1 MKERKLEI
9 LGILSIAISFL
20 VVVSMLGYN
29 SFEDPGISPNVLV
42 ENPMGILGVFI
53 AYFFIKF
60 SFGYSSFFLPIL
72 GMIWG
77 WWFFSNKDRSSL
89 KRISAYLLCAMILIS
104 ISLGLLEINTF
115 SNSEIDFNYSGL
127 IGGNIANLLASFFG
141 IIGTIVILL
150 TSWLILIR
158 GYFSWSFYVPFES
171 VINLIKKKSEDRKIT
186 SIEKKTEKEKRLH
199 TKDLI
204 KKIEEKQKEE
214 NYHSVSNNKHE
225 GKNTDD
231 EKIDDLKNEN
241 RSNDE
246 NKVVEDVDG
255 GTVEDVD
262 GGTVVE
268 DVDGG
273 TVVEDVDGGTVVED
287 VDGGTVVEDVDNS
300 LSENASNQK
309 LESEFDKIEEQGQTS
324 EISSDKN
331 IEVGEVVKEEEVNI
345 DELQERKAP
354 KRKYQLPSSDLLEMP
369 IKIQEGMS
377 KDELVDRANFLT
389 QSLET
394 FGVVGKVVNVSPGP
408 VITLFEVEPAEGVR
422 VNKFVQLS
430 DDLARVMEASRVR
443 VIAPIPGKSSV
454 GIEIP
459 NKDPDT
465 VFFRSIIN
473 SEKFAESDAELTLA
487 IGKTTSGEISTLNLA
502 KMPHLLIAGTTGSGK
517 SVCLNTIICSL
528 LYNSTPEELKFVIV
542 DPKKVEMTLY
552 KSLKG
557 YHLLGMEDF
566 EESIVTKPDNATLAL
581 RAVEKEMSRRYD
593 TLADA
598 VVRNIQEYNAKKVAS
613 SEEIM
618 PYIVVVVDEL
628 ADLMMLNAK
637 EVEQPIA
644 RLAQLARAVGI
655 HLVIA
660 TQRPSVDVITGLIKA
675 NFPSRIAFQVASKI
689 DSRTILD
696 MPGAEKLIGRGDM
709 LYLGSGSSEPV
720 RLHNAFLSINE
731 VEAIMDHILSQ
742 PKSEELVLE
751 SVREQTTID
760 ADSGDNAEGDD
771 ELLNEAI
778 KLVIIHQ
785 QGSISLIQ
793 RRMKVGYSRAA
804 RLIDRMEQLGVVGS
818 FTGSKAREVMVDETY
833 LEMINDD

>member
-1 MKERKLEI
+1 MKERKFEI
-9 LGILSIAISFL
+9 LGVLCIAISSL
-20 VVVSMLGYN
+20 VIISMMGYS
-29 SFEDPGISPNVLV
+29 SFEDPGISPNVKV
-42 ENPMGILGVFI
+42 DNPMGILGVFI

-60 SFGYSSFFLPIL
+60 SFGYSSYILPFLGIV
-72 GMIWG
+72 WG

-89 KRISAYLLCAMILIS
+89 SRVSAYLLYGMVLIS
-104 ISLGLLEINTF
+104 ISLGILEISI
-115 SNSEIDFNYSGL
+115 SNEGQIDFSYSGL
-127 IGGNIANLLASFFG
+127 IGGNLANFLSSFFG
-141 IIGTIVILL
+141 IIGSIIIVI
-150 TSWLILIR
+150 TSWLIIIR
-158 GYFSWSFYVPFES
+158 GYFSWSLYSPFNFL
-171 VINLIKKKSEDRKIT
+171 INLIKKKNEDRKIIST
-186 SIEKKTEKEKRLH
+186 EKKTEKEKRLH

-214 NYHSVSNNKHE
+214 QYHESSQVIQD
-225 GKNTDD
+225 GTDD
-231 EKIDDLKNEN
+231 EIEVDNEEINSEENNSVENVDREGTYKEEDIENINEGLNDVIDPQLASESNNELETQEN
-241 RSNDE
+241 IEQSFDE
-246 NKVVEDVDG
+246 NE
-255 GTVEDVD
+255 
-262 GGTVVE
+262 
-268 DVDGG
+268 
-273 TVVEDVDGGTVVED
+273 
-287 VDGGTVVEDVDNS
+287 
-300 LSENASNQK
+300 QK
-309 LESEFDKIEEQGQTS
+309 D
-324 EISSDKN
+324 
-331 IEVGEVVKEEEVNI
+331 IEVGEVVKEQEVNI
-345 DELQERKAP
+345 DELEERKAP

-459 NKDPDT
+459 NMNPDT

-473 SEKFAESDAELTLA
+473 SEKFAESDGELTLA

-528 LYNSTPEELKFVIV
+528 LYNSTPDELKFVII

-593 TLADA
+593 ILADA
-598 VVRNIQEYNAKKVAS
+598 VVRNIQEFNAKKVAS
-613 SEEIM
+613 NEEIM

-689 DSRTILD
+689 DSRTIID

-731 VEAIMDHILSQ
+731 VEAIMEHIQTQ
-742 PKSEELVLE
+742 PKSEELILE
-751 SVREQTTID
+751 SVREQSTID
-760 ADSGDNAEGDD
+760 ADSGDSTDVDD

-778 KLVIIHQ
+778 KLVVIHQ

-804 RLIDRMEQLGVVGS
+804 RLIDRMEQLGIVGP

-833 LEMINDD
+833 LEMIDD

>member
-1 MKERKLEI
+1 MKERRLEI
-9 LGILSIAISFL
+9 LGILCMATSFL
-20 VVVSMLGYN
+20 ALISMVGYN
-29 SFEDPGISPNVLV
+29 PYEDPGISPNVKV

-60 SFGYSSFFLPIL
+60 SFGYSSFLLPVL
-72 GMIWG
+72 GSVWG
-77 WWFFSNKDRSSL
+77 WWFFSKREASILS
-89 KRISAYLLCAMILIS
+89 RISGYLLGVMLLIS
-104 ISLGLLEINTF
+104 VTLGLVEIGIY
-115 SNSEIDFNYSGL
+115 SSSGIEFNYSGL
-127 IGGNIANLLASFFG
+127 IGGNLANFLVSFFG
-141 IIGTIVILL
+141 MIGSSIILL
-150 TSWLILIR
+150 TSWLVLIR
-158 GYFSWSFYVPFES
+158 GYFSWSFYGPFYS
-171 VINLIKKKSEDRKIT
+171 LTNFIKKRQEDRKLV
-186 SIEKKTEKEKRLH
+186 SVEQASEKDKRRH
-199 TKDLI
+199 TLDLMQ
-204 KKIEEKQKEE
+204 KIEEKQEQDVIIQENDTETTEDDLIGSGEIDATPEPLEKPSEKIFKATGSTSGFSSAPVSEDSFYDETKNIDDIKDMSVEEE
-214 NYHSVSNNKHE
+214 NQQILETTEPSE
-225 GKNTDD
+225 P
-231 EKIDDLKNEN
+231 
-241 RSNDE
+241 NDE
-246 NKVVEDVDG
+246 
-255 GTVEDVD
+255 
-262 GGTVVE
+262 
-268 DVDGG
+268 
-273 TVVEDVDGGTVVED
+273 
-287 VDGGTVVEDVDNS
+287 
-300 LSENASNQK
+300 
-309 LESEFDKIEEQGQTS
+309 
-324 EISSDKN
+324 N
-331 IEVGEVVKEEEVNI
+331 IEVGEVVTEEEVNI
-345 DELQERKAP
+345 DELEARKAP
-354 KRKYQLPSSDLLEMP
+354 KRKYQLPSSDLLEIP
-369 IKIQEGMS
+369 VKVQDGIS
-377 KDELVDRANFLT
+377 KDALVERANFLT

-459 NKDPDT
+459 NRNPDT

-473 SEKFAESDAELTLA
+473 SEKFAESDSELSLA
-487 IGKTTSGEISTLNLA
+487 IGKTTSGEISTLDLV

-528 LYNSTPEELKFVIV
+528 LYRANPDELKFVII

-552 KSLKG
+552 KGLKG

-566 EESIVTKPDNATLAL
+566 DESIVTKPENATLAL
-581 RAVEKEMSRRYD
+581 RAVEKEMGRRYD
-593 TLADA
+593 TLAEA
-598 VVRNIQEYNAKKVAS
+598 VVRNIQEYNSKMEA
-613 SEEIM
+613 EGEPIM

-689 DSRTILD
+689 DSRTIID
-696 MPGAEKLIGRGDM
+696 TSGAEKLIGRGDM
-709 LYLGSGSSEPV
+709 LYLGSGSSELV
-720 RLHNAFLSINE
+720 RLHNAFLSISE
-731 VEAIMDHILSQ
+731 IEAIMDHIKSQ
-742 PKSEELVLE
+742 PQTDELVLE
-751 SVREQTTID
+751 SVREQTTLD
-760 ADSGDNAEGDD
+760 DDSGEIGEDDD

-778 KLVIIHQ
+778 KLVVIHQ

-804 RLIDRMEQLGVVGS
+804 RLIDRMEQLGIVGP

-833 LEMINDD
+833 LQMIDD

>member
-1 MKERKLEI
+1 MKERKFEI
-9 LGILSIAISFL
+9 LGVLCIAISSL
-20 VVVSMLGYN
+20 VIISMMGYS
-29 SFEDPGISPNVLV
+29 SFEDPGISPNVKV
-42 ENPMGILGVFI
+42 DNPMGILGVFI

-60 SFGYSSFFLPIL
+60 SFGYSSYILPFLGIV
-72 GMIWG
+72 WG

-89 KRISAYLLCAMILIS
+89 SRVSAYLLYGMVLIS
-104 ISLGLLEINTF
+104 ISLGILEISI
-115 SNSEIDFNYSGL
+115 SNEGQIDFSYSGL
-127 IGGNIANLLASFFG
+127 IGGNLANFLSSFFG
-141 IIGTIVILL
+141 IIGSIIIVI
-150 TSWLILIR
+150 TSWLIIIR
-158 GYFSWSFYVPFES
+158 GYFSWSLYSPFNFL
-171 VINLIKKKSEDRKIT
+171 INLIKKKNEDRKIIST
-186 SIEKKTEKEKRLH
+186 EKKTEKEKRLH

-214 NYHSVSNNKHE
+214 QYHESSQVIE
-225 GKNTDD
+225 DGTDD
-231 EKIDDLKNEN
+231 EIKVDNEEINSEENKSVENVDREDTYKEEDIENINEGLNDAIDPQQASESNNELETQEN
-241 RSNDE
+241 IEQSFDE
-246 NKVVEDVDG
+246 NE
-255 GTVEDVD
+255 
-262 GGTVVE
+262 
-268 DVDGG
+268 
-273 TVVEDVDGGTVVED
+273 
-287 VDGGTVVEDVDNS
+287 
-300 LSENASNQK
+300 QK
-309 LESEFDKIEEQGQTS
+309 D
-324 EISSDKN
+324 
-331 IEVGEVVKEEEVNI
+331 IEVGEVVKEQEVNI
-345 DELQERKAP
+345 DELEERKAP

-459 NKDPDT
+459 NMNPDT

-473 SEKFAESDAELTLA
+473 SEKFAESDGELTLA

-528 LYNSTPEELKFVIV
+528 LYNSTPDELKFVII

-593 TLADA
+593 ILADA
-598 VVRNIQEYNAKKVAS
+598 VVRNIQEFNAKKVAS
-613 SEEIM
+613 NEEIM

-689 DSRTILD
+689 DSRTIID

-731 VEAIMDHILSQ
+731 VEAIMDHIQTQ
-742 PKSEELVLE
+742 PKSEELILE
-751 SVREQTTID
+751 SVREQSTID
-760 ADSGDNAEGDD
+760 ADSGDSTDVDD

-778 KLVIIHQ
+778 KLVVIHQ

-804 RLIDRMEQLGVVGS
+804 RLIDRMEQLGIVGP

-833 LEMINDD
+833 LEMIDD

>member
-1 MKERKLEI
+1 MKERRLEI
-9 LGILSIAISFL
+9 LGILCMATSFL
-20 VVVSMLGYN
+20 AVISMVGYN
-29 SFEDPGISPNVLV
+29 PYEDPGISPNVKV

-60 SFGYSSFFLPIL
+60 SFGYSSFLLPVL
-72 GMIWG
+72 GSVWG
-77 WWFFSNKDRSSL
+77 WWFFSKREASILS
-89 KRISAYLLCAMILIS
+89 RISGYLLGVMLLIS
-104 ISLGLLEINTF
+104 VTLGLFEIGMY
-115 SNSEIDFNYSGL
+115 SSSGIEFNYSGL
-127 IGGNIANLLASFFG
+127 IGGNLANFLVSFFG
-141 IIGTIVILL
+141 MIGSSIILV
-150 TSWLILIR
+150 TSWLVLIR
-158 GYFSWSFYVPFES
+158 GYFSWSFYGPFDS
-171 VINLIKKKSEDRKIT
+171 LTNFIKKRQEDRKLVSVEQT
-186 SIEKKTEKEKRLH
+186 SEKEKRRH
-199 TKDLI
+199 TLDLMQ
-204 KKIEEKQKEE
+204 KIEEKQEQDMIVQENDIETTEDDLIGSGEIDATPEPLEKPSEKIFKATGSTSGLSSAPVSEDSFYDETKNIDDIKDMSVEEE
-214 NYHSVSNNKHE
+214 NQQILETTEPSE
-225 GKNTDD
+225 P
-231 EKIDDLKNEN
+231 
-241 RSNDE
+241 NDE
-246 NKVVEDVDG
+246 
-255 GTVEDVD
+255 
-262 GGTVVE
+262 
-268 DVDGG
+268 
-273 TVVEDVDGGTVVED
+273 
-287 VDGGTVVEDVDNS
+287 
-300 LSENASNQK
+300 
-309 LESEFDKIEEQGQTS
+309 
-324 EISSDKN
+324 N
-331 IEVGEVVKEEEVNI
+331 IEVGEVVTEEEVNI
-345 DELQERKAP
+345 DELEARKAP
-354 KRKYQLPSSDLLEMP
+354 KRKYQLPSSDLLEIP
-369 IKIQEGMS
+369 VKVQDGIS
-377 KDELVDRANFLT
+377 KDALVERANFLT

-459 NKDPDT
+459 NRNPDT

-473 SEKFAESDAELTLA
+473 SEKFAESDSELSLA
-487 IGKTTSGEISTLNLA
+487 IGKTTSGEISTLDLV

-528 LYNSTPEELKFVIV
+528 LYRANPDELKFVII

-552 KSLKG
+552 KGLKG

-566 EESIVTKPDNATLAL
+566 DESIVTKPENATLAL
-581 RAVEKEMSRRYD
+581 RAVEKEMGSRYD
-593 TLADA
+593 ALAEA
-598 VVRNIQEYNAKKVAS
+598 VVRNIQEYNSKMEA
-613 SEEIM
+613 EGEPIM

-689 DSRTILD
+689 DSRTIID
-696 MPGAEKLIGRGDM
+696 TSGAEKLIGRGDM
-709 LYLGSGSSEPV
+709 LYLGSGSSELV
-720 RLHNAFLSINE
+720 RLHNAFLSIGE
-731 VEAIMDHILSQ
+731 IEAIMDHIKSQ
-742 PKSEELVLE
+742 PQTDELVLE
-751 SVREQTTID
+751 SVREQTTLD
-760 ADSGDNAEGDD
+760 DDSGEIGEDDD

-778 KLVIIHQ
+778 KLAVIHQ

-804 RLIDRMEQLGVVGS
+804 RLIDRMEQLGIVGP

-833 LEMINDD
+833 LQMIDD